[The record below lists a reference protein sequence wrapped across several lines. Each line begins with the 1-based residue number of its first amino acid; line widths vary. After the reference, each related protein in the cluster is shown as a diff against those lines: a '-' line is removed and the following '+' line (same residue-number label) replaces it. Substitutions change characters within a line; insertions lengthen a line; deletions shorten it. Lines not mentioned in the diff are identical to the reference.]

1 MMSEK
6 NFESKVK
13 HFLKENGAWFVKFF
27 ANRMTKVGVPDL
39 LVCLNGRFIGIEVK
53 AANGRPSDLQVWNI
67 EKIRQAGGYAFV
79 LYPSAWD
86 DFKKFIYEL
95 SAGGQTDFLN
105 IPKVWK

>member
-6 NFESKVK
+6 NFENKVK
-13 HFLKENGAWFVKFF
+13 HFLKESGAWFVKFF
-27 ANRMTKVGVPDL
+27 ANRMTKAGVPDIL
-39 LVCLNGRFIGIEVK
+39 ACLNGRFIGIEVK
-53 AANGRPSDLQVWNI
+53 ATNGRPSDLQVWNI

-86 DFKKFIYEL
+86 DFKKFIDEL
-95 SAGGQTDFLN
+95 SVGGQTDFLN